1 MCCWVN
7 TGVFSNCYRLGIII
21 PLGWIILETLFFP
34 VHLTVCRQ
42 LWPWLLDLNKKDI
55 DFIGMHTELIRLI
68 LITIDLNCAEGIVLQ
83 NFVILLA
90 YC

>member
-21 PLGWIILETLFFP
+21 PFGWIILDTLFFP
-34 VHLTVCRQ
+34 VHLT
-42 LWPWLLDLNKKDI
+42 DLNKKDI
-55 DFIGMHTELIRLI
+55 DFIGMHTELVRLI
-68 LITIDLNCAEGIVLQ
+68 LITIDLDCAEGIVLQ
-83 NFVILLA
+83 NFILLA